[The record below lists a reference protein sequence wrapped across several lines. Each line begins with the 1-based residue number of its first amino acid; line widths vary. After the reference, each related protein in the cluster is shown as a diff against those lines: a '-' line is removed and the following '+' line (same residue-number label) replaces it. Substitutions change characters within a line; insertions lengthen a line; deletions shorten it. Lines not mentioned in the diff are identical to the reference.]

1 MKNPISVC
9 YQKADKVEDLYE
21 SGHITKQQFQRLMKA
36 ISEEIALIQSN
47 NVQSAILKNY
57 FN

>member
-1 MKNPISVC
+1 MNNQISKC

-21 SGHITKQQFQRLMKA
+21 SGHITKTQFLRMMKD
-36 ISEEIALIQSN
+36 IRREIDFIQSN
-47 NVQSAILKNY
+47 NIQLATATHY